1 MAPLHPAAT
10 AKGFLLLRVSKYLP
24 PLASSPRPQ
33 NQTAPSCLSWP
44 TGAGSGEQQKLPAW
58 LIRKLLA
65 KGAPLRDHPSFKM
78 VTTLLEN
85 KKAQLVVIAGD
96 EYSSKRMIFQPA
108 LSHKMEGVIIN
119 GKARLAQRK
128 LCTTMAFTTVNSE
141 DKGPK
146 TKVVG
151 AIRAR

>member
-1 MAPLHPAAT
+1 MAQLHPAAV
-10 AKGFLLLRVSKYLP
+10 AKGFLLHVSKYLP

-33 NQTAPSCLSWP
+33 NQTAPRCLSWP
-44 TGAGSGEQQKLPAW
+44 TGAGSGEKQKLLAW

-65 KGAPLRDHPSFKM
+65 KGAPLRAHRSFK
-78 VTTLLEN
+78 TSGHYPAREQE
-85 KKAQLVVIAGD
+85 AQLVVIAGD
-96 EYSSKRMIFQPA
+96 EHSSKRMIFQPA

-128 LCTTMAFTTVNSE
+128 LCTTMAFRTVNSE